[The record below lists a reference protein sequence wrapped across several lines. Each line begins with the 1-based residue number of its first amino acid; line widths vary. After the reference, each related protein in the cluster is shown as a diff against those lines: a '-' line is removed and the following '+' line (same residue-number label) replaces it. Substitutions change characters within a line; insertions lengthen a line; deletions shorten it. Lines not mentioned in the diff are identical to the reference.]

1 MRGQKYDYGTMQSS
15 SFRVDRRELNLL
27 MKLLDNGQSVHVTG
41 GRKLGKTVLLQQAKT
56 HLEER
61 VASAKQIIVPVYQD
75 LQIMSQQPSAS
86 LLFGTLSRKVAVSF
100 DGLLRR
106 LGTVTTCQRPP
117 DTWRHDPSIEFI
129 DYLNTLL
136 DDLDVVIGRLR
147 LVFLLDECEA
157 LIRSSEAHI
166 LLGNLRALTGPE
178 TNNRVQLVATGF
190 RDLKEYQDPET
201 GTSPFTNVLES
212 LSLGLLKEDEFT
224 ELVEPLITNLPAAE
238 QESMIHKIWAATG
251 GHPCI
256 IHTLCGHLTEI
267 DADLNARFEA
277 ASKLTT
283 DRLRGQVFSSWV
295 NQFRDKDYELFE
307 KVLHTEH
314 CPQNDTASEEF
325 LLYCGVITVKAGILN
340 APCGLFNKWYESY
353 TGAATYTIQHGVSGI
368 PIPAA
373 VKKAYQENKL
383 VVFVGS
389 GLSLGR
395 DVVGNFPS
403 WGELPQRLLDACE
416 RYEVLTPNA
425 IQAKRV
431 IFEAPMNL
439 EQMLRELDTLRGA
452 LNRKYRRALNEIF
465 RPKDAKPGAVHE
477 AVMALGVLAV
487 LTTNYDSLLE
497 IAEKSGHRPCYT
509 WKDATSVLADLQE
522 GRKVLFKIHGS
533 AERHDSVIM
542 SYLEYEGARNDKAYQ
557 SVVNYLLQDNVFL
570 FIGYG
575 MNDPLD
581 LDRALGG
588 NVDSFQEASQRHYV
602 LLRQASQTDID
613 RYERNFN
620 VQVIAYTEHE
630 QVPQFLYELAQ

>member
-1 MRGQKYDYGTMQSS
+1 MRGEKYDYGTMQPS
-15 SFRVDRRELNLL
+15 SFRVARRELNSI

-61 VASAKQIIVPVYQD
+61 AGSAKQIIVPVYQD
-75 LQIMSQQPSAS
+75 LQIMSQQPTAS
-86 LLFGTLSRKVAVSF
+86 LLFGTLGRKVAVSF

-106 LGTVTTCQRPP
+106 LGNATICRRPP
-117 DTWRHDPSIEFI
+117 DSWRDDPSVEFI

-136 DDLDVVIGRLR
+136 DELDAVVGRLR
-147 LVFLLDECEA
+147 VVFLLDECEA
-157 LIRSSEAHI
+157 LIRSGESHI

-212 LSLGLLKEDEFT
+212 LSLGLLKEDEFA
-224 ELVEPLITNLPAAE
+224 ELVDPFIANLPAAG
-238 QESMIHKIWAATG
+238 QESMADKIWAATG
-251 GHPCI
+251 GHPCL
-256 IHTLCGHLTEI
+256 IHTLCGHLTDI
-267 DADLNARFEA
+267 NDDLNTRFEA
-277 ASKLTT
+277 ASKLTI

-295 NQFRDKDYELFE
+295 NQFRDKDHELF
-307 KVLHTEH
+307 KRVLHAGH
-314 CPQNDTASEEF
+314 CSQNNSASEEF
-325 LLYCGVITVKAGILN
+325 LLYCGVITVKDGNLN
-340 APCGLFNKWYESY
+340 APCGLFNRWYESY
-353 TGAATYTIQHGVSGI
+353 TGAAAYTTPHSVSGI
-368 PIPAA
+368 PIPMA
-373 VKKAYQENKL
+373 VKKAYQEGKL

-416 RYEVLTPNA
+416 RYEVLPLNA

-452 LNRKYRRALNEIF
+452 LNRNYRRALNEIF
-465 RPKDAKPGAVHE
+465 RPKDAKQGAAHE
-477 AVMALGVLAV
+477 AVMTLGVLAV
-487 LTTNYDSLLE
+487 LTTNYDLLLE
-497 IAEKSGHRPCYT
+497 MAERSAHRAYYT
-509 WKDATSVLADLQE
+509 WKNATSVLADLQE
-522 GRKVLFKIHGS
+522 ERKVLFKIHGS
-533 AERHDSVIM
+533 AEHHDSVIM
-542 SYLEYEGARNDKAYQ
+542 SYLEYNEAHSDKAYQ
-557 SVVNYLLQDNVFL
+557 SVLNYLLQDNVFL

-581 LDRALGG
+581 LDRALKG
-588 NVDSFQEASQRHYV
+588 NVNSFQEASQRHYV
-602 LLRQASQTDID
+602 LLRQASQPDVD
-613 RYERNFN
+613 RYERDFN

-630 QVPQFLYELAQ
+630 QVTQFLYELAQ